1 MTEGY
6 LICRNKEAVKKG
18 EYDAELSKMFG
29 LHVFWIVGTVTPEEE
44 KACDG
49 KFFKLEEVIF
59 AGLKDLADKIGF
71 EKYLKKRADYI
82 G

>member
-6 LICRNKEAVKKG
+6 LICRKKEAG
-18 EYDAELSKMFG
+18 FGRYDEELSKIFG
-29 LHVFWIVGTVTPEEE
+29 LHVFWIEEAVTTEQE
-44 KACDG
+44 KRCEG

-71 EKYLKKRADYI
+71 EKYLKERK
-82 G
+82 